1 MDPCPISIILLYFP
15 IPIVYTKK
23 NYESH
28 IKARYRWLQ
37 KKWNK
42 SNNNFNSSLSKYL
55 LLFIYIYKKKKER
68 KKVHQKRSKEKKNR
82 SILRCKTIQW
92 WNKKKTRSR
101 NAINYAVAFN
111 LNNTVLCQH
120 FFRIFFFFL
129 HPFFL
134 SYNISW
140 WWWLSCL
147 CKYFLIDII

>member
-23 NYESH
+23 TMNHILKLAIDDYKKNE
-28 IKARYRWLQ
+28 IKATTISIRLFRNIYY
-37 KKWNK
+37 
-42 SNNNFNSSLSKYL
+42 YL
-55 LLFIYIYKKKKER
+55 YMYIYIKKKER
-68 KKVHQKRSKEKKNR
+68 KKESASKAKQRKKNR

-120 FFRIFFFFL
+120 FFRIFFFFSS
-129 HPFFL
+129 PFFSL
-134 SYNISW
+134 
-140 WWWLSCL
+140 L
-147 CKYFLIDII
+147 